1 MKVSELMTEK
11 VLTIGPE
18 APIKDVAK
26 ILVAN
31 RISGLPVC
39 DIEGGVLGVISEGDI
54 LYKEHDPAE
63 GHMGGPLG
71 WIIEGTPNYK
81 GYAKA
86 TALTA
91 RKAMTSPAVTI
102 APWESVSQAARIMC
116 ERHVNRL
123 PVVQNEKLVG
133 IVTRADLVRA
143 FTRTDAELE
152 QELKQDVLQRT
163 MWIDPGKVEVT
174 VENGV
179 AALSGRLGTRSDV
192 ELLTKLAGRVPGVV
206 AVEST
211 VEWDVDE
218 TTRKGRRSLERI
230 VR

>member
-1 MKVSELMTEK
+1 MKVSELMTEN

-18 APIKDVAK
+18 APIKEVAK

-71 WIIEGTPNYK
+71 WIIDGTPDYK
-81 GYAKA
+81 AYAKA
-86 TALTA
+86 KALTA
-91 RKAMTSPAVTI
+91 RMAMTSPAVTI
-102 APWESVSQAARIMC
+102 APYESVSQAARIMC

-152 QELKQDVLQRT
+152 QELKRDVLQRT
-163 MWIDPGKVEVT
+163 MWIDPGKVEIEVR
-174 VENGV
+174 NGV
-179 AALSGRLGTRSDV
+179 AALSGRLHTRSDV
-192 ELLTKLAGRVPGVV
+192 ELLNKLAARVPGVV

-218 TTRKGRRSLERI
+218 TTRKGRRSLERTFG
-230 VR
+230 